1 MLLTSLDIVTQPV
14 LNSSDGNC
22 KLLITESAQLKTI
35 IVTVY
40 RPPVPNFALNKFAE
54 VLVRIQQ
61 YLTQKEDNQNV
72 RKILTGTSIFHLE

>member
-54 VLVRIQQ
+54 VLE
-61 YLTQKEDNQNV
+61 YN
-72 RKILTGTSIFHLE
+72 SISHKKRTTRMSEKF